1 MKRKSLLA
9 LAAGALLLG
18 GCATGYYDTYGYDD
32 GYYYSRPY
40 GYAYGPAYYP
50 RYYGPSVG
58 FSLAYSDRGRYY
70 RRY

>member
-70 RRY
+70 RR

>member
-1 MKRKSLLA
+1 MTRKSLLA

-18 GCATGYYDTYGYDD
+18 GCATYYDPYYTYDD

-58 FSLAYSDRGRYY
+58 FSLAYTDRGRYY
-70 RRY
+70 RR